1 MNKDVIYIEPENDI
15 TDIIEK
21 VKTAKPKVVA
31 IVPPK
36 KSTVLAS
43 AVNFKLLA
51 RASKTASKSIVI
63 VTADPALL
71 KLASIAEIPVAK
83 NLQTRPEIPLVIK
96 DNSSP
101 EKTVAAD
108 EADELIE
115 VTEKS
120 TPKKPSEDEV
130 IEELD
135 AEADAEADTDEKK
148 DDKDKKSAKKSKKSL
163 VPNLDR
169 WRKWIILGSIAL
181 VLFIGFL
188 VWALVFAPAVKIT
201 VTIRPSGHNFSAP
214 ITLTTDPKKEDID
227 GAVFALETVELT
239 KKASAEFTA
248 TGEVNR
254 GDKAAGT
261 VAILVEVSTIAPD
274 PVKIASGTTFTN
286 NGLIYTATKD
296 TSIALPDDPAEC
308 APGSTAYWCR
318 VSAKINVAAE
328 HPGAKYNTTAA
339 SGWTSSNI
347 VAIQSIGESAISGGT
362 DKVVRIVTQQDFNN
376 ARALLTSSS
385 EAAGRSDLLDKFPDS
400 TFPIADSFKS
410 HPKEPTSS
418 PKVGEEV
425 KDGVT
430 PTITAETVFT
440 MFGVDKNALS
450 SFIENNPKF
459 LSPSMLPDYK
469 IYATG
474 IEDDKIRIDGFKP
487 DGDTAKLVSSSVQ
500 TGPAITETEILDKS
514 SGKKIG
520 EVKTLLKPILGSN
533 GTIDIKPS
541 VFWVSTVPTDPN
553 RVEIIITLEQ

>member
-36 KSTVLAS
+36 KSTVLTS
-43 AVNFKLLA
+43 TVNFKLLA
-51 RASKTASKSIVI
+51 RASKAASKSIVL

-83 NLQTRPEIPLVIK
+83 NLQTRPEIPLIIK

-101 EKTVAAD
+101 EKTVTAD

-120 TPKKPSEDEV
+120 APKKPSEDEV

-135 AEADAEADTDEKK
+135 AEADTDEKEG
-148 DDKDKKSAKKSKKSL
+148 DKDKKSAKKSKKSL

-169 WRKWIILGSIAL
+169 WRKWIILGSITL

-188 VWALVFAPAVKIT
+188 VWAFVFAPAVKIT
-201 VTIRPSGHNFSAP
+201 VAIRPSGHNFSAP
-214 ITLTTDPKKEDID
+214 IILTTDPKKEDVD

-239 KKASAEFTA
+239 KKSSAEFTA

-261 VAILVEVSTIAPD
+261 VAILVEVSTLAPE

-296 TSIALPDDPAEC
+296 TSISLPDDPAEC

-328 HPGAKYNTTAA
+328 HPGAKYNTTTS

-347 VAIQSIGESAISGGT
+347 AAIQSIGESAISGGT
-362 DKVVRIVTQQDFNN
+362 DKIVRIVTQQDFNN

-400 TFPIADSFKS
+400 TFPIVDSFKS
-410 HPKEPTSS
+410 TPKEPTSS

-425 KDGVT
+425 KDGAT
-430 PTITAETVFT
+430 PIISAETIFT
-440 MFGVDKNALS
+440 MFGIDKNTLS

-487 DGDTAKLVSSSVQ
+487 ESDTAKLVSSSVQ

-553 RVEIIITLEQ
+553 RVEIIITLEK